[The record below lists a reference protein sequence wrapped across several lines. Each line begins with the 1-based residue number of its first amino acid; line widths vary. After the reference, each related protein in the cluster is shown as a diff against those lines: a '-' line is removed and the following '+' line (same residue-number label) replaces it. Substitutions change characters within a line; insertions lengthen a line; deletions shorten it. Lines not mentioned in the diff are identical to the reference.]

1 MSLYIGLMS
10 GTSADAIDAALV
22 FLDGKDC
29 RVLQA
34 IQLPLPAHVRQQIL
48 NLFTSGSDEIDRVG
62 ALDREL
68 GALFADAVLRLL
80 QTTGHSASDI
90 TAIGSHGQT
99 IRHRPRLNKDF
110 GFTLQIGD
118 PNTIAELTGIT
129 TVADFRRRDIA
140 AGGQGAPLVPAFH
153 QAVFGNSQRSRVVL
167 NIGGIANITVLPV
180 EGAVRGYDTGPG
192 NGLMDAWIFHCK
204 GETIDRDGTWAAGGT
219 VIPDLF
225 AQLYAHPYFSL
236 AAPKS
241 TGREEFS
248 LGWLQEVLQAF
259 PTIAQQDV
267 QATLLELTAR
277 SITDQINGLADLA
290 DVLVCGGGSK
300 NRALMKRLG
309 ELLPQQSIHTT
320 DEFGIPTDYVEAA
333 AFAWLAMRTLNHLAG
348 NITTVTGAEREVILG
363 GIYPGTLM
371 PRV

>member
-1 MSLYIGLMS
+1 MPLYIGLMS

-22 FLDGKDC
+22 LLDGKDC
-29 RVLQA
+29 QVLQA
-34 IQLPLPAHVRQQIL
+34 IQFPLPSHVRQQIL
-48 NLFTSGSDEIDRVG
+48 SLFTSGSDEIDRMG

-68 GALFADAVLRLL
+68 GGLFADAVLQMLHA
-80 QTTGHSASDI
+80 TGHSASDI

-99 IRHRPRLNKDF
+99 IRHRPRLNNGC

-118 PNTIAELTGIT
+118 PNTIAEITGIT
-129 TVADFRRRDIA
+129 TVADFRRRDMV

-153 QAVFGNSQRSRVVL
+153 QAVFADAQRSRVVL
-167 NIGGIANITVLPV
+167 NLGGIANITVLH
-180 EGAVRGYDTGPG
+180 AKSCVRGYDTGPG
-192 NGLMDAWIFHCK
+192 NGLMDAWIFHCM
-204 GETIDRDGTWAAGGT
+204 GETIDRDGVWAASGT

-225 AQLYAHPYFSL
+225 DQLYAHPYFSL
-236 AAPKS
+236 PAPKS

-248 LGWLQEVLQAF
+248 LAWLQEVLQTF
-259 PTIAQQDV
+259 PGIAQQDV

-277 SITDQINGLADLA
+277 SITDQINDLGDVA

-300 NRALMKRLG
+300 NGALMKRLR

-320 DEFGIPTDYVEAA
+320 DEFGIPASYVEAA
-333 AFAWLAMRTLNHLAG
+333 AFAWLAMRTLNNLAG

-363 GIYPGTLM
+363 GIYPGTA
-371 PRV
+371 RSGS

>member
-1 MSLYIGLMS
+1 MS

-22 FLDGKDC
+22 LLDGKDC

-34 IQLPLPAHVRQQIL
+34 IQLPLPQQVRQKIL
-48 NLFTSGSDEIDRVG
+48 SLFTSGNDEIDHMG

-68 GALFADAVLRLL
+68 GGLFADAVLQLL
-80 QTTGHSASDI
+80 QTTGYSASDI

-99 IRHRPRLNKDF
+99 IRHRPRLNNGF

-118 PNTIAELTGIT
+118 PNTIAEITGIT
-129 TVADFRRRDIA
+129 TVADFRRRDIV

-153 QAVFGNSQRSRVVL
+153 QAIFANAQRSRVVL
-167 NIGGIANITVLPV
+167 NVGGIANITILPF
-180 EGAVRGYDTGPG
+180 EGLVRGYDTGPG
-192 NGLMDAWIFHCK
+192 NGLLDAWISHCK
-204 GETIDRDGTWAAGGT
+204 GETIDRDGAWAAEGT
-219 VIPDLF
+219 VIPDLY
-225 AQLYAHPYFSL
+225 AQLYAHPYFAL
-236 AAPKS
+236 PAPKS

-248 LGWLQEVLQAF
+248 LAWLLEVLQAF
-259 PTIAQQDV
+259 PAIAQQNV

-277 SITDQINGLADLA
+277 SVAAQINDLTDVA

-300 NRALMKRLG
+300 NGMLMKRLH
-309 ELLPQQSIHTT
+309 ELLPQCSIHTT
-320 DEFGIPTDYVEAA
+320 DEFGIPVEYVEAA

-363 GIYPGTLM
+363 GIYPGTAR